1 VNKKLIIIA
10 AAGGFISFAGAFL
23 TVWLVGRTHSPAPA
37 QGGQRSVTADSV
49 QKPNAERGTLNAG
62 EAGNP
67 TAQSQDGGS
76 SGAGGFDKLT
86 AGGEEPIKGLSAKQL
101 KSLVFEVREKIRE
114 YEEKSK
120 ELEVRESRL
129 QITQETLKKD
139 IEELNRLKVDT
150 ATLVAT
156 LKEQRNRLLETRA
169 VIEQSEKANL
179 TAIAATYDKMDSA
192 SASKIINSM
201 CAKQMEAGKF
211 QGGAI
216 DDAVRILYY
225 MTERTKAKLLAE
237 MVSSEPKLAALLCQ
251 RMKLISEGK

>member
-10 AAGGFISFAGAFL
+10 AAGGFMSFAGAFL
-23 TVWLVGRTHSPAPA
+23 TVWLVGRSHSPAPA

-62 EAGNP
+62 APDREAGNP

-76 SGAGGFDKLT
+76 SGAGG
-86 AGGEEPIKGLSAKQL
+86 EESSKGLSAKQL

-120 ELEVRESRL
+120 ELEVREARL

-150 ATLVAT
+150 ATLVAN

-179 TAIAATYDKMDSA
+179 TAIAATYDKMDST
-192 SASKIINSM
+192 SASKIISSM
-201 CAKQMEAGKF
+201 CAKQMESGKF

>member
-1 VNKKLIIIA
+1 MNKKLIIIA

-23 TVWLVGRTHSPAPA
+23 TVWLVGRSHSPVPA
-37 QGGQRSVTADSV
+37 QAAAGTTGQQKSGTPIKSGAQAQPTAA
-49 QKPNAERGTLNAG
+49 NT
-62 EAGNP
+62 EASNP

-76 SGAGGFDKLT
+76 SGAGG
-86 AGGEEPIKGLSAKQL
+86 EEPIKGLSEKQL

-114 YEEKSK
+114 YEDKSK
-120 ELEVRESRL
+120 ELEVREARL

-169 VIEQSEKANL
+169 VIEQSEKVNL
-179 TAIAATYDKMDSA
+179 TAIAATYDKMDST
-192 SASKIINSM
+192 SASKIISSM

-216 DDAVRILYY
+216 DDAVKILYY